1 MNRLKKQ
8 IPLHLMLIPGMIAL
22 VLFCYYPMCGIVLAF
37 KDYIPSKGIWNSP
50 WVGFE
55 HFTFM
60 FTYSQTWRAIKNTV
74 IISLLKIVITF
85 PIPIVFALMLNEV
98 YHKFLKRTVQTAVYL
113 PYFVSWVIL
122 GGIFVDLLS
131 KSGMVNQV
139 FQSVGLPQMDFL
151 SDNRYFRPVLIVTEI
166 WKNSGYGTVVYLA
179 ALTGIDPTLYEA
191 SYVDGAGRWKQTLYI
206 TIPSIMPI
214 VAMMAVLNLGNILNA
229 GFDQIY
235 ILSNPTVYE
244 TADIIDTLV
253 YRLTV
258 ESPNFGLATAV
269 GLLKSVVTCI
279 FMMSGYYILYKKSDY
294 RIF

>member
-1 MNRLKKQ
+1 MSNLKKQ
-8 IPLHLMLIPGMIAL
+8 MPLHLMLLPGMIAL
-22 VLFCYYPMCGIVLAF
+22 ALFCYYPMCGIILAF
-37 KDYIPSKGIWNSP
+37 KDYIPSKGIWSSP

-55 HFTFM
+55 HFSFM
-60 FTYSQTWRAIKNTV
+60 FTYSQTWRAIINTV
-74 IISLLKIVITF
+74 IISLLKIVLTF
-85 PIPIVFALMLNEV
+85 PIPIIFSLMLNEV
-98 YHKFLKRTVQTAVYL
+98 YQKTIKRTVQTAIYL

-131 KSGMVNQV
+131 KSGMINQV
-139 FQSVGLPQMDFL
+139 FHLFGFAQIDFL
-151 SDNRYFRPVLIVTEI
+151 SDNRYFRLVLIVTEI

-179 ALTGIDPTLYEA
+179 ALTGVDPALYEA

-214 VAMMAVLNLGNILNA
+214 VAMTAILNLGNILNA

-258 ESPNFGLATAV
+258 QSPDFGLATAV
-269 GLLKSVVTCI
+269 GLLKSAVTCV
-279 FMMSGYYILYKKSDY
+279 FMMSGYYILYKTSDY